1 MKIDVEHVARLARLG
16 LSEDE
21 KKLYAEQLSC
31 ILEYAE
37 LLNKLN
43 TDGIEPTTHSFPIKN
58 VLREDKAIPCADTA
72 SIIANAP
79 QEESGMFLVPR
90 IME

>member
-16 LSEDE
+16 LSETE
-21 KKLYAEQLSC
+21 KKLYGEQLSR

-37 LLNKLN
+37 TLNKLK
-43 TDGIEPTTHSFPIKN
+43 TDGIEPTTHSLPIKN
-58 VLREDKAIPCADTA
+58 VLREDKAIPCLDTA
-72 SIIANAP
+72 SIIASAP
-79 QEESGMFLVPR
+79 QEESGMFVVPR